1 MATARLVW
9 KGPAVRQKV
18 VTAVISGLQEFALT
32 HETEAKSELQP
43 RRGVVTGTLRRS
55 IHAANPEY
63 SYQKDHVL
71 SSPSTPE
78 RGRGTPQLAE
88 RGGKVAVVVGSGMR
102 YARRIENRYSYMMR
116 SYGRMLPRLEPII
129 RKHAKRQGL

>member
-32 HETEAKSELQP
+32 HETEAKGELKP
-43 RRGVVTGTLRRS
+43 RAGVLTGTLRRS
-55 IHAANPEY
+55 IHAARPVY
-63 SYQKDHVL
+63 DYQKDDVR
-71 SSPSTPE
+71 PTPNTPE
-78 RGRGTPQLAE
+78 RGGGAPPLAE
-88 RGGKVAVVVGSGMR
+88 SGGKVGVSVGTGMR

-116 SYGRMLPRLEPII
+116 SYSRMLPRLEPII